1 MYQVKH
7 ETFTIGGHD
16 YQIRSLLD
24 RDQFHDPDGAA
35 AARGV
40 SEAQW
45 SFFGVVWASGLH
57 LAEFSSQHP
66 LDGKRILE
74 IGCGLALS
82 GLVCHQ
88 RRADVTASD
97 RHPLA
102 GEFLRRNVALN
113 GLPAMRYLDVDW
125 SAPPAS
131 LGRYDLLLASD
142 VLYESGHPD
151 EVARFVDRHLVPGGE
166 VVVVDPGRGR
176 GGRLRRRLA
185 ALGLRGS
192 EDGPGPGG
200 RIRIVRFRV

>member
-7 ETFTIGGHD
+7 ETLTIGGLD
-16 YQIRSLLD
+16 YRIRSLLD

-45 SFFGVVWASGLH
+45 SFFGVVWAAGLH
-57 LAEFSSQHP
+57 LAEFSSHHP

-82 GLVCHQ
+82 GLVCQ
-88 RRADVTASD
+88 RRRADVTASD

-102 GEFLRRNVALN
+102 GEFLRRNLLLN
-113 GLPAMRYLDVDW
+113 GLPVMPYLDVDW
-125 SAPPAS
+125 TSPPAS

-142 VLYESGHPD
+142 VLYEAGHPD

-176 GGRLRRRLA
+176 SGQLGRRLA
-185 ALGLRGS
+185 ALGLKAT
-192 EDGPGPGG
+192 EEGPGPGG
-200 RIRIVRFRV
+200 RTRIVRYRA